1 MKKLL
6 LSISALAVMSFSS
19 YAQSGY
25 HYVKSVGTG
34 SEYSMNPTSGTT
46 TIINATTPTSNNI
59 SSIQAIPF
67 VWRYFGSIVQTFK
80 VSTSGYLTFNSAQ
93 NTDIATNI
101 ALPSTSAPT
110 NAIFAFWDS
119 TVMNQVVQGT
129 NTFPS
134 DIRHFT
140 YGTAPNRVFVV
151 QWRLVLKGAATSPTN
166 VTYYAIRFYEAGN
179 GDKFDIVHNYGFGT
193 FDATVGCQNSDGT
206 NATQL
211 AESPNKNF
219 GGNNGSYVAS
229 ASDVYTFFYRANQ
242 PDFDMSALS
251 CTTQEYVQ
259 KATNYNLTG
268 AIGNFGRNAITSFTL
283 NYSVD
288 GGAPV
293 SQNITGV
300 NLAAKGGQYTYMHST
315 PINFATVGTKTV
327 KIWASALNGSNAD
340 GDMTNDTFT
349 KSFVVLDEIAPRK
362 SLFEV
367 FTSSTCPPCRPGNIQ
382 LESVLNAPQNK
393 NKYTVIKYQYYFPG
407 NGDPYFT
414 PEGDARGTYYGGIS
428 GVPDMYIDGDGT
440 WAPDGG
446 GNPNSFNQSYF
457 DEYNSKPAFVII
469 NATQTVDAAAKS
481 IAVNISVR
489 PLVALTKTYTLRT
502 AIVERKT
509 LQNIKNNGETD
520 FNWVMKRLLPSVG
533 GEILTLN
540 NTSINQT
547 FTHEYTFPGTF
558 RLPPGARFSSGS
570 APSGANY
577 AGINLSTEHSVE
589 DFNDL
594 IGVVFVQDDQTKE
607 VLQSEWSSVAPIS
620 SVREQELKELG
631 ATIYPNPAKAN
642 FNIKLETS
650 STGVVTIFDLS
661 GKVVMTNEIS
671 GIENNIDCSTL
682 KNGLYMVEIVVDG
695 QKAVKKLNIVQ

>member
-219 GGNNGSYVAS
+219 GGNDGSYDA
-229 ASDVYTFFYRANQ
+229 AESDVYTFFYRANQ
-242 PDFDMSALS
+242 PSFDMSALS

-268 AIGNFGRNAITSFTL
+268 ALGNFGRTAITSFTL
-283 NYSVD
+283 NYSID
-288 GGAPV
+288 GGAAV
-293 SQNITGV
+293 TQNITGV
-300 NLAAKGGQYTYMHST
+300 NLVAKGGQYTYMHNT

-349 KSFVVLDEIAPRK
+349 KSFVVLNEIAPRK
-362 SLFEV
+362 TLYEV
-367 FTSSTCPPCRPGNIQ
+367 FTSSTCPPCLPGNQ
-382 LESVLNAPQNK
+382 VLDNVLVNNK
-393 NKYTVIKYQYYFPG
+393 NEYTVIKYQYNFPG
-407 NGDPYFT
+407 TGDPYYT
-414 PEGDARGTYYGGIS
+414 TEAQARGTYYGGINS
-428 GVPDMYIDGDGT
+428 VPRMQIDGQ
-440 WAPDGG
+440 WNS
-446 GNPNSFNQSYF
+446 NPNSFTQALHNQ
-457 DEYNSKPAFVII
+457 YNNMPAFVII
-469 NATQTVDAAAKS
+469 NATQTVNAAAKS

-502 AIVERKT
+502 AIVERRT
-509 LQNIKNNGETD
+509 TQNIKTNGETQ
-520 FNWVMKRLLPSVG
+520 FKWVMKRLLPSVG

-540 NTSINQT
+540 NTNITQT
-547 FTHEYTFPGTF
+547 FTHDFTFPGNF
-558 RLPPGARFSSGS
+558 RLPNNAQDP
-570 APSGANY
+570 
-577 AGINLSTEHSVE
+577 INLSTEHSVE
-589 DFNDL
+589 EFDDL

-620 SVREQELKELG
+620 GVREQELKELG

>member
-93 NTDIATNI
+93 TTDIATNI

-219 GGNNGSYVAS
+219 GGNDGSYDA
-229 ASDVYTFFYRANQ
+229 AESDVYTFFYRANQ
-242 PDFDMSALS
+242 PSFDMSALS

-268 AIGNFGRNAITSFTL
+268 ALGNFGRTAITSFTL
-283 NYSVD
+283 NYSID
-288 GGAPV
+288 GGAAV
-293 SQNITGV
+293 TQNITGV
-300 NLAAKGGQYTYMHST
+300 NLVAKGGQYTYMHNT

-362 SLFEV
+362 TLYEV
-367 FTSSTCPPCRPGNIQ
+367 FTSSTCPPCLPGNQ
-382 LESVLNAPQNK
+382 VLDNVLVNNK
-393 NKYTVIKYQYYFPG
+393 NEYTVIKYQYNFPG
-407 NGDPYFT
+407 AGDPYYT
-414 PEGDARGTYYGGIS
+414 TEAQARGTYYGGINS
-428 GVPDMYIDGDGT
+428 VPRMQIDGQ
-440 WAPDGG
+440 WNS
-446 GNPNSFNQSYF
+446 NPNSFTQALHNQ
-457 DEYNSKPAFVII
+457 YNNMPAFVII
-469 NATQTVDAAAKS
+469 NATQTVNAAAKS

-502 AIVERKT
+502 AIVERRT
-509 LQNIKNNGETD
+509 TQNIKNNGETQ
-520 FNWVMKRLLPSVG
+520 FKWVMKRLLPSVG

-540 NTSINQT
+540 NTNITQT
-547 FTHEYTFPGTF
+547 FTHDFTFPGNF
-558 RLPPGARFSSGS
+558 RLPNS
-570 APSGANY
+570 AQDP
-577 AGINLSTEHSVE
+577 INLSTEHSVE
-589 DFNDL
+589 EFDDL

-620 SVREQELKELG
+620 GVREQELKELG

-661 GKVVMTNEIS
+661 GKVVMTKEIS

>member
-80 VSTSGYLTFNSAQ
+80 VSTSGYLTFNPAQ

-219 GGNNGSYVAS
+219 GGNDGSYDA
-229 ASDVYTFFYRANQ
+229 AESDVYTFFYRANQ
-242 PDFDMSALS
+242 PSFDMSALS

-268 AIGNFGRNAITSFTL
+268 ALGNFGRTAITSFTL
-283 NYSVD
+283 NYSID
-288 GGAPV
+288 GGAAV
-293 SQNITGV
+293 TQNITGV
-300 NLAAKGGQYTYMHST
+300 NLVAKGGQYTYMHNT

-349 KSFVVLDEIAPRK
+349 KSFVVLNEIAPRK
-362 SLFEV
+362 TLYEV
-367 FTSSTCPPCRPGNIQ
+367 FTSSTCPPCLPGNQ
-382 LESVLNAPQNK
+382 VLDNVLVNNK
-393 NKYTVIKYQYYFPG
+393 NEYTVIKYQYNFPG
-407 NGDPYFT
+407 TGDPYYT
-414 PEGDARGTYYGGIS
+414 TEAQARGTYYGGINS
-428 GVPDMYIDGDGT
+428 VPRMQIDGQ
-440 WAPDGG
+440 WNS
-446 GNPNSFNQSYF
+446 NPNSFTQALHNQ
-457 DEYNSKPAFVII
+457 YNNMPAFVII
-469 NATQTVDAAAKS
+469 NATQTVNAAAKS

-502 AIVERKT
+502 AIVERRT
-509 LQNIKNNGETD
+509 TQNIKNN
-520 FNWVMKRLLPSVG
+520 
-533 GEILTLN
+533 ILFYDGKN
-540 NTSINQT
+540 
-547 FTHEYTFPGTF
+547 
-558 RLPPGARFSSGS
+558 
-570 APSGANY
+570 
-577 AGINLSTEHSVE
+577 
-589 DFNDL
+589 
-594 IGVVFVQDDQTKE
+594 
-607 VLQSEWSSVAPIS
+607 
-620 SVREQELKELG
+620 
-631 ATIYPNPAKAN
+631 
-642 FNIKLETS
+642 KL
-650 STGVVTIFDLS
+650 
-661 GKVVMTNEIS
+661 
-671 GIENNIDCSTL
+671 
-682 KNGLYMVEIVVDG
+682 Y
-695 QKAVKKLNIVQ
+695 